1 MNSGAFS
8 ANRILG
14 ILLAAIC
21 GALIIPGWDWLVIA
35 LGAQNQNTAGLSLAF
50 AGVWIILAG
59 VGAWLMRT
67 WWAVLVVPV
76 AFYLGFLVGSVLDTL
91 MLGSALAGDYFLLG
105 AIIGIFYTLPFV
117 LVSLIATALSKRA
130 AQRTA

>member
-21 GALIIPGWDWLVIA
+21 GALIIPGWDWLVITF
-35 LGAQNQNTAGLSLAF
+35 GAQNQNTGGYSLAF
-50 AGVWIILAG
+50 AGVWIVLAG

-91 MLGSALAGDYFLLG
+91 MLGSALAGDYFLLD
-105 AIIGIFYTLPFV
+105 AVIGVFYTIPVV
-117 LVSLIATALSKRA
+117 LVSLIATSLSKRA
-130 AQRTA
+130 APRTA

>member
-1 MNSGAFS
+1 MNSGAFKS
-8 ANRILG
+8 NRILG
-14 ILLAAIC
+14 ILVAAIC

-35 LGAQNQNTAGLSLAF
+35 FGAQNQNTGGLSLAF

-76 AFYLGFLVGSVLDTL
+76 VFYLGFLVGSVLDTL
-91 MLGSALAGDYFLLG
+91 LLGSVLAGDYFLLG
-105 AIIGIFYTLPFV
+105 AIVGIFYTIPV
-117 LVSLIATALSKRA
+117 ALVSLIATALSKRA
-130 AQRTA
+130 APRAA